1 MPPSNTTRVF
11 LAADLDN
18 TTRSLLLAHLDEHVG
33 PEMPGRPVAAA
44 NWHITLRSVGTA
56 SPTVVDRLIFEV
68 DRRLDDSVF
77 DVGFGGLGA
86 FPKAQRASVLWLG
99 VRGGASGLRGLAEAC
114 EAGAVAAGFDSEG
127 RPFHPHVTLSRIRPV
142 RDVGSVVEE
151 FPGFA
156 VSTTI
161 DAVTLFASHLGP
173 GGARY
178 EALERFELSG

>member
-18 TTRSLLLAHLDEHVG
+18 TTRSLLLAHLDEHGG

-44 NWHITLRSVGTA
+44 NWHITLRFVGA
-56 SPTVVDRLIFEV
+56 ACPAVIDRLIFEV

-86 FPKAQRASVLWLG
+86 FPKAQRASVLWLA
-99 VRGGASGLRGLAEAC
+99 VRGGASGLRQLADAC
-114 EAGAVAAGFDSEG
+114 EEGAVAAGFDSEG
-127 RPFHPHVTLSRIRPV
+127 RPFHPHVTLSRIRPL
-142 RDVGSVVEE
+142 RDVGTVVNG

-156 VSTTI
+156 VSMRI
-161 DAVTLFASHLGP
+161 DAVTLFSSHLGP

-178 EALERFELSG
+178 EALERFDLSS